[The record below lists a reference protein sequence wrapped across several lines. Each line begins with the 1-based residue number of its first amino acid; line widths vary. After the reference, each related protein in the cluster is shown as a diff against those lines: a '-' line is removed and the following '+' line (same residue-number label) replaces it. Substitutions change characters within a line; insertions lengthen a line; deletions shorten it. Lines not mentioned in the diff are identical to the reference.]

1 MKQLGVIL
9 FIALLFSQSTSRIFV
24 YAQWQLN
31 QSYLAKNVCE
41 NRNKK
46 GSCCEARCQLK
57 KNLDKV
63 DNEETNPNS
72 APKKIKLQEQESF
85 VITDTILFESTK
97 FHFTQKAYL
106 IPNSLKY
113 NFNPSHSIF
122 HPPNSIV

>member
-1 MKQLGVIL
+1 M
-9 FIALLFSQSTSRIFV
+9 FFALLFLQSTTRLFV

-57 KNLDKV
+57 KNLNKV
-63 DNEETNPNS
+63 ENEDTNPNS

-85 VITDTILFESTK
+85 IITKALSLESTN
-97 FHFTQKAYL
+97 FQFAQKKYL
-106 IPNSLKY
+106 IPKLLKY
-113 NFNPSHSIF
+113 NFNPCQYIF